1 MAPVRLSAD
10 RGADP
15 GARRT
20 AFLWTL
26 ATAFIAFA
34 CLAFSPIG
42 HAQQA
47 KKDQAKNPGGWSLC
61 NQTSYILEAA
71 TGRPDG
77 RAVVVQGWI
86 RLRPGQCGSAAP
98 APLARGVHYVYA
110 RTVNAHR
117 GGRRQWGGDAKLC
130 IDPSASFAVE
140 NPPSCEQMGLEE
152 RDFRR
157 VQINKRDSWRTSFA
171 EANPY
176 TLFGARSQGLQR
188 LLADAG
194 YDARTAS
201 GRSDPRLAATA
212 IQRFRQDAKLSPAAS
227 EDQLIDALETA
238 ARRRAAGIGLTL
250 CNRTSGRVWSAVARR
265 RGEGWE
271 SRGWWPLGPGAC
283 ARAVDDPLVQSV
295 YFVHAVMETPQG
307 ERYLAAPGTT
317 FCTSPTKFA
326 ILSRDRC
333 AERYYDETLFTPIS
347 SDGREGLVVEFFDAD
362 FLPVGARPQASNA
375 PIVAA
380 EGPTD
385 SVDPDTGHVPRGRAP
400 GPLIPGLAKRGPD
413 QRTTVTMPAQ
423 KGGARPAAPK
433 QGAPP
438 AGPSN

>member
-1 MAPVRLSAD
+1 
-10 RGADP
+10 
-15 GARRT
+15 
-20 AFLWTL
+20 
-26 ATAFIAFA
+26 
-34 CLAFSPIG
+34 
-42 HAQQA
+42 
-47 KKDQAKNPGGWSLC
+47 
-61 NQTSYILEAA
+61 
-71 TGRPDG
+71 
-77 RAVVVQGWI
+77 
-86 RLRPGQCGSAAP
+86 
-98 APLARGVHYVYA
+98 
-110 RTVNAHR
+110 
-117 GGRRQWGGDAKLC
+117 
-130 IDPSASFAVE
+130 
-140 NPPSCEQMGLEE
+140 MGLEE

-201 GRSDPRLAATA
+201 GNTDPRLAAGA
-212 IQRFRQDAKLSPAAS
+212 IQRFRQDAKLSATAN
-227 EDQLIDALETA
+227 EDQLIDALEAA

-307 ERYLAAPGTT
+307 ERFLAAPGTA

-333 AERYYDETLFTPIS
+333 AERYYDESLFTPIS

-362 FLPVGARPQASNA
+362 FLPVGARPQTSSA
-375 PIVAA
+375 PLVAG
-380 EGPTD
+380 EGPAD
-385 SVDPDTGHVPRGRAP
+385 NVEPDAGHLPKGRAP
-400 GPLIPGLAKRGPD
+400 GPLIPGLAKRTPD
-413 QRTTVTMPAQ
+413 DRTTLTLPGQ
-423 KGGARPAAPK
+423 KGAQRPPPPRPATPV
-433 QGAPP
+433 

>member
-1 MAPVRLSAD
+1 MAPARLSAD
-10 RGADP
+10 PGADP
-15 GARRT
+15 ARRT
-20 AFLWTL
+20 PFIVALCAALL
-26 ATAFIAFA
+26 AVM
-34 CLAFSPIG
+34 CLAFAAPVG

-47 KKDQAKNPGGWSLC
+47 RKDQTKTPGGWTLC

-77 RAVVVQGWI
+77 RSVVVQGWI

-130 IDPSASFAVE
+130 IDPTASFAVE

-201 GRSDPRLAATA
+201 GGTDARLAASA
-212 IQRFRQDAKLSPAAS
+212 IQRFRQDAKLSAS
-227 EDQLIDALETA
+227 ANEDQVIDALEAA
-238 ARRRAAGIGLTL
+238 ARRHAAGIGLTL
-250 CNRTSGRVWSAVARR
+250 CNRTAGRVWSAVARR

-295 YFVHAVMETPQG
+295 YFVHAAMETPQG
-307 ERYLAAPGTT
+307 ERFLAAPGTA

-362 FLPVGARPQASNA
+362 FMPVGARPQASNA

-380 EGPTD
+380 EGPSD

-400 GPLIPGLAKRGPD
+400 GPLIPGLAKRGTD
-413 QRTTVTMPAQ
+413 QRTTVTLPAQ
-423 KGGARPAAPK
+423 KGAARPAPTPAAPK
-433 QGAPP
+433 QGPT
-438 AGPSN
+438 N